1 MKERRQSFNK
11 WYWENQRA
19 TRKKKERKEE
29 EKKRIQ
35 TDLISF
41 TKLAKNEPYT

>member
-11 WYWENQRA
+11 WYWKTRELHA
-19 TRKKKERKEE
+19 KRKKEKKK
-29 EKKRIQ
+29 KKRIQ